1 MKKEELKI
9 SQSLLKAL
17 TKYADKKECGL
28 KVKAQYIDRMSSDPT
43 PPQAL
48 GNWFEYKCTG
58 ALPPY
63 NPIIPEPKVLKS
75 GKLAVAYER
84 MLGQVD
90 NFNSALKYYNVNIIH
105 PGYDMK
111 FGNITGTADIIAEM
125 DGEKCIIDIK
135 TTALFDDKWNEYGW
149 STEHLTGGFRPKLTL
164 LIQAVHYVWLY
175 HSMHGEW
182 LDFYFW
188 VFSTQNSHDFK
199 IIKLNIEDDLFQE
212 HAQDIRTGLDFLM
225 YSVENGFKAYPN
237 ISRCAKCF
245 LNDSCKSKMEVPV
258 ISVVD
263 YGLADKQQGEP
274 I

>member
-1 MKKEELKI
+1 MKKEEFNI

-17 TKYADKKECGL
+17 TKYAEKKECGL
-28 KVKAQYIDRMSSDPT
+28 KIKAQYIDKMSSEPT

-63 NPIIPEPKVLKS
+63 NPVVPEPKVLKS

-84 MLGQVD
+84 MLSQVD
-90 NFNSALKYYNVNIIH
+90 NFNSAIKHYNVNILH

-125 DGEKCIIDIK
+125 DGKKCIIDIK

-164 LIQAVHYVWLY
+164 LVQAVHYVWLY

-199 IIKLNIEDDLFQE
+199 IIRVNIEPDLFEE
-212 HAQDIRTGLDFLM
+212 HAQDIKTGLNFLM
-225 YSVENGFKAYPN
+225 HSVENGFKPYPN

-245 LNDSCKSKMEVPV
+245 LNDTCKSKMEVPV

-263 YGLADKQQGEP
+263 YGLADKQMGEP

>member
-1 MKKEELKI
+1 MKKEEFNI

-17 TKYADKKECGL
+17 TKYAEKKECGL
-28 KVKAQYIDRMSSDPT
+28 KIKAQYIDKMSSEPT

-63 NPIIPEPKVLKS
+63 NPVVPEPKVLKS

-84 MLGQVD
+84 MLSQVD
-90 NFNSALKYYNVNIIH
+90 NFNSAIKHYNVNILH

-164 LIQAVHYVWLY
+164 LVQAVHYVWLY

-199 IIKLNIEDDLFQE
+199 IIRVNIEPDLFEE
-212 HAQDIRTGLDFLM
+212 HAQDIKTGLNFLM
-225 YSVENGFKAYPN
+225 HSVENGFKPYPN

-245 LNDSCKSKMEVPV
+245 LNDTCKSKMEVPV

-263 YGLADKQQGEP
+263 YGLADKQMGEP

>member
-1 MKKEELKI
+1 MKEKELRI

-28 KVKAQYIDRMSSDPT
+28 KIEAQYIDRISDIPT
-43 PPQAL
+43 QAQAI
-48 GNWFEYKCTG
+48 GNWFEYECTG

-63 NPIIPEPKVLKS
+63 NPVVPEPKVLKT
-75 GKLAVAYER
+75 GKLAAAYER
-84 MLGQVD
+84 MLSQIE
-90 NFNSALKYYNVNIIH
+90 NFKSAMKHYKVKIVKA
-105 PGYDMK
+105 GYDMK
-111 FGNITGTADIIAEM
+111 FNNITGTADLLAEM
-125 DGEKCIIDIK
+125 DGKKCIIDIK

-164 LIQAVHYVWLY
+164 LVQAVHYVWLY
-175 HSMHGEW
+175 HKMHGEW

-188 VFSTQNSHDFK
+188 VFSTQNTHDFK
-199 IIKLNIEDDLFQE
+199 IIKVNIDPELFDE
-212 HAQDIRTGLDFLM
+212 HAQDIKTGLNFLM
-225 YSVENGFKAYPN
+225 FSVENGFKAYPG

-245 LNDSCKSKMEVPV
+245 LKDNCKSKMEVPV

-263 YGLADKQQGEP
+263 YSLADKQQGEP

>member
-1 MKKEELKI
+1 MKKEEFNI

-17 TKYADKKECGL
+17 TKYAEKKECGL
-28 KVKAQYIDRMSSDPT
+28 KIKAQYIDKMSSEPT

-63 NPIIPEPKVLKS
+63 NPIVPEPKVLKS
-75 GKLAVAYER
+75 GKLSVAYER
-84 MLGQVD
+84 MLSQVD
-90 NFNSALKYYNVNIIH
+90 NFKSAIKHYNVNILH

-125 DGEKCIIDIK
+125 DGKKCIIDIK

-164 LIQAVHYVWLY
+164 LVQAVHYVWLY

-199 IIKLNIEDDLFQE
+199 IIRVNIEDDLFQE
-212 HAQDIRTGLDFLM
+212 HAQDIKMGLNFLM
-225 YSVENGFKAYPN
+225 HSVENGFKAYPN

-245 LNDSCKSKMEVPV
+245 LNDNCSSKMEVPV

-263 YGLADKQQGEP
+263 YGLADKQMGEP